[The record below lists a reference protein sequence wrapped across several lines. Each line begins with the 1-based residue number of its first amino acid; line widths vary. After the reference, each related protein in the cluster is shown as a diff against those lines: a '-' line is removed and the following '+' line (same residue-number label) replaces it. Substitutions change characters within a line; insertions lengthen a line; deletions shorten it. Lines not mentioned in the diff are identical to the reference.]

1 MSAALSNPKVSV
13 VIPCFNAEA
22 TVAQALQ
29 SITEQ
34 RFESLEIIIV
44 DDGSS
49 DSTPQIIQTHAAD
62 DPRIRVISRVHE
74 GIITSLNAGIIA
86 STAPYIARMDADD
99 YAYPDRIA
107 KQAAYLDN
115 HPEIAV
121 VGCLVEGYPPDKIQE
136 GYKLYYQ
143 WLNGLVSSDQIAR
156 EIYIESPL
164 AHPSVMIRSRALEIA
179 GGYQE
184 HGWPED
190 YDLWFRLHLTGAKF
204 AKVPEVLLSWREH
217 PRRLTRTDSRYS
229 FENFVRAKAFYLCQG
244 PLAERDAVII
254 WGAGQMGRWISKHL
268 HRNGAPLKAFIDI
281 DPKKIGRTLRSFPIY
296 PPDQLRSEWEKYN
309 APSLLAA
316 VGSRGARSLIRARLE
331 KLGFEEAVDWWA
343 VA

>member
-1 MSAALSNPKVSV
+1 MSAALSNPNVSV

-29 SITEQ
+29 SISEQ

-49 DSTPQIIQTHAAD
+49 DSTPQIIQTHAAN

-74 GIITSLNAGIIA
+74 GIIASLNAGINA

-99 YAYPDRIA
+99 YAYPNRIA

-179 GGYQE
+179 
-184 HGWPED
+184 
-190 YDLWFRLHLTGAKF
+190 
-204 AKVPEVLLSWREH
+204 
-217 PRRLTRTDSRYS
+217 
-229 FENFVRAKAFYLCQG
+229 
-244 PLAERDAVII
+244 
-254 WGAGQMGRWISKHL
+254 
-268 HRNGAPLKAFIDI
+268 
-281 DPKKIGRTLRSFPIY
+281 
-296 PPDQLRSEWEKYN
+296 
-309 APSLLAA
+309 
-316 VGSRGARSLIRARLE
+316 
-331 KLGFEEAVDWWA
+331 
-343 VA
+343 